1 MSAYHALNIEQL
13 QSDEMS
19 MNISQREG
27 SVMTPESTS
36 VKTLHSGEVTKH
48 DQVFSV
54 EVSIPPDFK
63 H

>member
-13 QSDEMS
+13 QSEEMS
-19 MNISQREG
+19 MNSSQRAG

-36 VKTLHSGEVTKH
+36 VKTLHSGEITKR

-54 EVSIPPDFK
+54 EVSIHPDFK